1 DSEGAPTRRVRLAA
15 EALRPA
21 APTDG
26 WRRLPPQAAD
36 SFAAVS
42 RFDCASAQQEAVTIA
57 LLLRRK
63 LETPGATAALVTPD
77 RELARRVA
85 AELHRWGIAIDDSAG
100 LPLNRTPP
108 GAFLRLVLDVAESG
122 LAPVPLLAA
131 LKHPLA
137 AGGLAP
143 PVFR

>member
-1 DSEGAPTRRVRLAA
+1 MELPFVRESEAGEGARARRVRLVA

-21 APTDG
+21 ATTDA

-36 SFAAVS
+36 TFDGVS

-85 AELHRWGIAIDDSAG
+85 AELRRW
-100 LPLNRTPP
+100 R
-108 GAFLRLVLDVAESG
+108 
-122 LAPVPLLAA
+122 
-131 LKHPLA
+131 
-137 AGGLAP
+137 
-143 PVFR
+143 

>member
-1 DSEGAPTRRVRLAA
+1 MLPSPAVAGEGVARSAAGEGARERRLRLVG

-21 APTDG
+21 ATSDA
-26 WRRLPPQAAD
+26 WLRLRPQAAD
-36 SFAAVS
+36 TFDGVS

-85 AELHRWGIAIDDSAG
+85 VE
-100 LPLNRTPP
+100 
-108 GAFLRLVLDVAESG
+108 
-122 LAPVPLLAA
+122 
-131 LKHPLA
+131 LA
-137 AGGLAP
+137 AGGSRSTIRL
-143 PVFR
+143 VCH